1 MTGWGR
7 VFRCAAVAVGV
18 TGLLAGC
25 GGSGGGGGAT
35 TAGAPT
41 VSATPSIAPNAPT
54 SFNGCQLPQSF
65 IDAEHINP
73 PGEENNNQSGNVVW
87 RGCTWAT
94 YDGDGY
100 GVDISTTNLT
110 IPMVEANTKF
120 EVAEHLTI
128 DGRQAVTYRP
138 AGQKDPRTHCLLHAE
153 LKGGGLEF
161 SVDDP
166 ASNKVTGTWDS
177 CEIAKKLAR
186 DLIPSIPAS
195 A

>member
-1 MTGWGR
+1 MSIRHSPPWYRCREDEMTGWGR

-73 PGEENNNQSGNVVW
+73 PGEENNNQSGNVV
-87 RGCTWAT
+87 
-94 YDGDGY
+94 
-100 GVDISTTNLT
+100 
-110 IPMVEANTKF
+110 
-120 EVAEHLTI
+120 
-128 DGRQAVTYRP
+128 
-138 AGQKDPRTHCLLHAE
+138 
-153 LKGGGLEF
+153 
-161 SVDDP
+161 
-166 ASNKVTGTWDS
+166 
-177 CEIAKKLAR
+177 
-186 DLIPSIPAS
+186 
-195 A
+195 